1 MKDLL
6 PPGVEIQGQRGI
18 AFVIAGPSGAGKSSV
33 ISALLSRDPK
43 LTFSVSATTRPRRP
57 EEVHGRDY
65 YFISEEEF
73 DRLIAEEALLEWTVY
88 QGHRYGTPKSEVV
101 DRLKQG
107 LDVVLNV
114 EVHGAKAIRQAN
126 LGFPV
131 VLIFLI
137 PPSWEE
143 LVERVRRRGTES
155 PEALA
160 ERLRIAREELKHIPE
175 FDYLVINDRLE
186 EAVARVEAI
195 IKAERM
201 RIVRCA

>member
-73 DRLIAEEALLEWTVY
+73 DRLIAEGALLEWTVY
-88 QGHRYGTPKSEVV
+88 QGHRYGTPKTEVV